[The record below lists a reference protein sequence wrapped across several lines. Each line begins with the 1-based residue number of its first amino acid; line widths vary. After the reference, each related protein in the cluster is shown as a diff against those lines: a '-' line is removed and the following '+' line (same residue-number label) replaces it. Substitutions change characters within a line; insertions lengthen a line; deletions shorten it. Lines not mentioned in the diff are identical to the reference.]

1 MGRKHKFIEN
11 LSVEEHTTLKQ
22 AVKNSNRGDFRK
34 RCEVILLSHKGFT
47 TEQLVAI
54 TELSKLTVHK
64 ALHKWRAY
72 GISGLLRQKGQ
83 GRKAVLDINNAE
95 HIQLVEQKV
104 ASNPQKIEDLIP
116 QIEQALQVASFSKWT
131 LKRFLKNLTT
141 PGKDSEEG

>member
-1 MGRKHKFIEN
+1 MGRKHKFIEK
-11 LSVEEHTTLKQ
+11 LSVEEHRTLKQ
-22 AVKNSNRGDFRK
+22 GVKNSNRGDFRK

-47 TEQLVAI
+47 TEQIVAI
-54 TELSKLTVHK
+54 TELSKLTVYK
-64 ALHKWRAY
+64 ALHKWREY

-83 GRKAVLDINNAE
+83 GRKAVLDINNAG
-95 HIQLVEQKV
+95 HVKLVEQKV

-116 QIEQALQVASFSKWT
+116 QIEQALQVEPFSKWT